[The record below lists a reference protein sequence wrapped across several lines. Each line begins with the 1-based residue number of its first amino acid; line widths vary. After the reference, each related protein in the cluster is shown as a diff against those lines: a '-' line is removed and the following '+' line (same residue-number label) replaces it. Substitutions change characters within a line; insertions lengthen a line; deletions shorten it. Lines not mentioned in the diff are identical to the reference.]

1 MSIKGIMRRF
11 RLDEISAVDSPA
23 QKKALA
29 VLMKRDDDP
38 AAPTELRKRMRLTT
52 ATDGHSHLIDDSAE
66 SGGYTQYG
74 NVGGPDGYAYH
85 SHPWVKDDKGNIV
98 IGMAA
103 GHTHDDSDLTAEVVE
118 KNDNGK
124 KTIVVLVGN
133 EYTRTQKSEP
143 ESPDMDK
150 EQEIAGL
157 KKSLER
163 ATSIIALNSAQ
174 RQYFDALPAA
184 DQDGFLGKSSEARD
198 REISL
203 AKAADPVVY
212 TTTAGVELRKSAGD
226 FAIAQAKRADEL
238 DAELIK
244 SRAETETATFAK
256 RAADE
261 LGNLPGDEASKVAVL
276 KAVAGIKD
284 EAARTAAT
292 ALLKAGN
299 DAMKGVFTTV
309 GDTTA
314 DPPETTQPNIA
325 KADATSKLDALAKK
339 YAADNNVSFA
349 KAYDAVL
356 ATPDGKKLYDATQRA
371 A

>member
-29 VLMKRDDDP
+29 AIMKRDDTPP
-38 AAPTELRKRMRLTT
+38 ADSEVRKRMRLTT
-52 ATDGHSHLIDDSAE
+52 ATDGHSHLIDDAAE

-103 GHTHDDSDLTAEVVE
+103 GHTHEDSDLTAEVVE
-118 KNDNGK
+118 KNESGK
-124 KTIVVLVGN
+124 KTVVVLVGK
-133 EYTRTQKSEP
+133 EYTRTQITESVDMLTP
-143 ESPDMDK
+143 E
-150 EQEIAGL
+150 QIAAL
-157 KKSLER
+157 QKNLER
-163 ATSIIALNSAQ
+163 ANSIIALDSSHRA
-174 RQYFDALPAA
+174 YFDALPTG
-184 DQDGFLGKSSEARD
+184 DQDGFLAKSGEARN
-198 REISL
+198 REITM

-212 TTTAGVELRKSAGD
+212 TTTAGQELRKSAGE

-238 DAELIK
+238 QAELTK
-244 SRAETETATFAK
+244 SKTETETATFAK

-261 LGNLPGDEASKVAVL
+261 LGNLPGDEATKVAVL
-276 KAVAGIKD
+276 KAIAGITD
-284 EAARTAAT
+284 ETARTAAA

-299 DAMKGVFTTV
+299 DAMTGAFVKSGGTGGDPKEITSGV
-309 GDTTA
+309 
-314 DPPETTQPNIA
+314 IA
-325 KADATSKLDALAKK
+325 KNDAEAKLDALVKK
-339 YAADNNVSFA
+339 HSEDHKMPFA
-349 KAYDAVL
+349 KAYTAVL
-356 ATPDGKKLYDATQRA
+356 DTAEGKKLYDATQRA